1 MLLLVSLPNDSWE
14 TRAEIPYW
22 RRITQIWALL
32 LIGCA
37 VWEIWV
43 NQSEALPRSGKW
55 RVISMEFL
63 HLFLRRHLMGNQY
76 MVVLPNVSCFLR
88 LPNEC
93 RTQRLTRI
101 DFQISFNPDR
111 DGQIDDGFLKDQS
124 WNEITMTLNIY
135 SGSWIYIGYN
145 IPLSHTDRETV
156 TRVCHYF
163 DSLTQ

>member
-1 MLLLVSLPNDSWE
+1 M
-14 TRAEIPYW
+14 T
-22 RRITQIWALL
+22 
-32 LIGCA
+32 
-37 VWEIWV
+37 
-43 NQSEALPRSGKW
+43 SEKQEQKFPTDDDALPRSGNCFLLVVPCGKFDSTNQKHYPDLGSDASSVW
-55 RVISMEFL
+55 NLCAHFSDVIWQ
-63 HLFLRRHLMGNQY
+63 GNQY

-101 DFQISFNPDR
+101 DFQISFNPD
-111 DGQIDDGFLKDQS
+111 GQIDDGFLKGQS

-145 IPLSHTDRETV
+145 IPLSHTDQETV
-156 TRVCHYF
+156 TRVCHDF